1 MRWLGKIWLLQL
13 FKLNDIFI
21 RNWLAKADLWT

>member
-21 RNWLAKADLWT
+21 RNWLPKADLWT